1 MEKRRTVMICDDEV
15 DLLRMYATA
24 LKKHYHV
31 LTADSG
37 RACIEKYM
45 EYTLR
50 GKKIDVLLLDYRL
63 GDSTGDD
70 VACKIRELD
79 GTKTILLTA
88 YDLERETVGDLKSRN
103 CIVDMVS
110 KPVSMKALFDRVQQA
125 ITAA

>member
-1 MEKRRTVMICDDEV
+1 MICDDEA

-31 LTADSG
+31 ITADSG

-45 EYTLR
+45 DHTLR
-50 GKKIDVLLLDYRL
+50 GKKIDVLLLDYKL

-88 YDLERETVGDLKSRN
+88 YELEREMVGDLKSRN
-103 CIVDMVS
+103 CIVDLVS
-110 KPVSMKALFDRVQQA
+110 KPVSMKVLFDRVQHA
-125 ITAA
+125 ITLA